1 MDEAEDE
8 ELNEAAAD
16 VRARFE
22 GLWFCRRPAAVA
34 LFRVS
39 GGAAASRFRGRR
51 VGILDIRGSIS
62 GRWLVWMGEC
72 ASDKREE

>member
-1 MDEAEDE
+1 MDDAEDE
-8 ELNEAAAD
+8 ELDEAAAA

-22 GLWFCRRPAAVA
+22 GLWGCRRPAVAA

-51 VGILDIRGSIS
+51 VGILAIRGSIP
-62 GRWLVWMGEC
+62 GR
-72 ASDKREE
+72 